1 MALLIVLAWFV
12 VEVVLL
18 LLVGSW
24 LGVGWTLLVLLGTSV
39 LGGVLLRNQGRRTIS
54 ALRQAQAHQ
63 RSGGRELADGA
74 LGGVGALL
82 LVLPGF
88 GTDLLGVLLVL
99 PPTRALVRPVL
110 ASALGRRV
118 LLMTPG
124 GGGNPRGGGGEVVD
138 GEVIEGEVVP
148 TDESPPQPRL
158 RPPPPTGE
166 AP

>member
-1 MALLIVLAWFV
+1 MPLLIPLAWLV

-24 LGVGWTLLVLLGTSV
+24 LGVGWTLLALLGTSV
-39 LGGVLLRNQGRRTIS
+39 LGGVLLRNQGRRTVA
-54 ALRQAQAHQ
+54 ALREAQARN

-99 PPTRALVRPVL
+99 PPTRALVRPLL
-110 ASALGRRV
+110 AASLGRRMPLV
-118 LLMTPG
+118 GAAG
-124 GGGNPRGGGGEVVD
+124 GRNRPQGH
-138 GEVIEGEVVP
+138 EVIEGEVVP
-148 TDESPPQPRL
+148 TDEGAAQPRL
-158 RPPPPTGE
+158 RPPPPGHE
-166 AP
+166 QP

>member
-1 MALLIVLAWFV
+1 MPLLVLVAWFV
-12 VEVVLL
+12 VEVALL

-39 LGGVLLRNQGRRTIS
+39 LGGVLLRSQGRRTIS

-88 GTDLLGVLLVL
+88 GSDLLGLLLVL
-99 PPTRALVRPVL
+99 PPTRALVRPLL
-110 ASALGRRV
+110 ASALARRV
-118 LLMTPG
+118 LLLSPVG
-124 GGGNPRGGGGEVVD
+124 GRNRAGGHEVIDGEVV
-138 GEVIEGEVVP
+138 V
-148 TDESPPQPRL
+148 TDDETLRPRL

>member
-1 MALLIVLAWFV
+1 MPLLIALAWFV

-24 LGVGWTLLVLLGTSV
+24 LGVGWTLLALLGTSV
-39 LGGVLLRNQGRRTIS
+39 LGGVLLRNQGRRTVA
-54 ALRQAQAHQ
+54 ALRQAQARNH
-63 RSGGRELADGA
+63 SGGRELADGA

-99 PPTRALVRPVL
+99 PPTRALVRPLL

-118 LLMTPG
+118 LVVSPVG
-124 GGGNPRGGGGEVVD
+124 GGDRAEGHD
-138 GEVIEGEVVP
+138 VIEGEVVS
-148 TDESPPQPRL
+148 TDEGAAQPRL
-158 RPPPPTGE
+158 RPPLPGHEQP
-166 AP
+166 